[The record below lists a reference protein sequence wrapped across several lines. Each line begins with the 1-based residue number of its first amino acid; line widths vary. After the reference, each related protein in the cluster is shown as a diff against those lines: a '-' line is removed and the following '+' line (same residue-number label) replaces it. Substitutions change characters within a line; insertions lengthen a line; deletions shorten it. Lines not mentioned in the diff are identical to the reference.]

1 MEFLMSRPT
10 HSNAAKLTDELRV
23 AVDEDLKTELAA
35 LAVMSGRPLAEYVRD
50 VLSIHVR
57 GSLTYMRSR
66 MAGPEQRKE

>member
-1 MEFLMSRPT
+1 MSRPM

-23 AVDEDLKTELAA
+23 AVDEDLKAELTA

-66 MAGPEQRKE
+66 MSGPELRKE

>member
-1 MEFLMSRPT
+1 MRPQ
-10 HSNAAKLTDELRV
+10 HANAAKLDAELRV
-23 AVDEDLKTELAA
+23 AIDDELKSELAA

-66 MAGPEQRKE
+66 MAGPEQRRE

>member
-1 MEFLMSRPT
+1 MELFMSRPN
-10 HSNAAKLTDELRV
+10 HANSAKLTDELRV
-23 AVDEDLKTELAA
+23 AVDEELKSELAA

-66 MAGPEQRKE
+66 GWQG

>member
-10 HSNAAKLTDELRV
+10 HSNVAKLTDELRV
-23 AVDEDLKTELAA
+23 AVDEDLKAELAA

-57 GSLTYMRSR
+57 GSLTYMRQR
-66 MAGPEQRKE
+66 MTGPELRKE

>member
-1 MEFLMSRPT
+1 MEYLMRPQ
-10 HSNAAKLTDELRV
+10 HANAAKLDAELRV
-23 AVDEDLKTELAA
+23 AIDDELKSELAA

-66 MAGPEQRKE
+66 MAGPEQRRE